1 MERPSVRQLEYAVAV
16 ADARHFGRAARACAV
31 TQPALSAQVAH
42 LEELLGVQLFER
54 RRRGIIVTP
63 LGERLI
69 ERARAALRQMD
80 DLVETAR
87 RGQSPLSGPLRL
99 GVIPTIAPYLLPR
112 WLPAVR
118 RAHPELAL
126 SLHEDKTDRILEQLE
141 DGRLDLLLLA
151 LPVPGD
157 HLECELLFEEPFV
170 LAAPVGHRL
179 LRRRAPAA
187 TEDLRDEAVLLL
199 DDGHC
204 LREQALAVCELAGA
218 REARELRATSLVTL
232 VQMVANGLGVTLI
245 PATAVEALVG
255 RQTEVAV
262 RPFRRPAP
270 SRKLGLVWRRTS
282 ARADEFRVLAG
293 LLRKQAPKSATR
305 AA

>member
-1 MERPSVRQLEYAVAV
+1 V
-16 ADARHFGRAARACAV
+16 
-31 TQPALSAQVAH
+31 
-42 LEELLGVQLFER
+42 
-54 RRRGIIVTP
+54 IVTP

-69 ERARAALRQMD
+69 ERARTALRQMD

-87 RGQSPLSGPLRL
+87 RGPSPLSGPLRL

-118 RAHPELAL
+118 KAHPELAL

-157 HLECELLFEEPFV
+157 HLESELLFEEPFV

-245 PATAVEALVG
+245 PATAVDALVG

-262 RPFRRPAP
+262 RAFRRPAP